1 MTIPPEKTRQ
11 AARNA
16 ENGMSTPQAGTFRV
30 MSHTRFGKVYVE
42 ITNRCNLH
50 CSFCHGTARPER
62 DMSPEEFSLCLD
74 RLHGYTRRVCLHV
87 MGEPLFHPRLEQI
100 LSLAAEKRATLN
112 VTTNGTLLSKKGMA
126 LLLCPAVERVNISLH
141 SFEANGLGS
150 DPVRYADPCFDFA
163 LKSDR
168 VIVCL
173 RLWNRGG
180 KDEMNEKILERMHRF
195 FPGDWKETRKGFKLR
210 ERVYLEYA
218 SYFDWPDLSG
228 KEYSGDC
235 FCYGLRD
242 QCAVLSDGTVTPCCL
257 DAEGSIRLG
266 NLFDQEM
273 QEILASERAV
283 SLYEGFSRREAREEL
298 CRHCDYR
305 QRYR

>member
-1 MTIPPEKTRQ
+1 MSELKTWTASEKER
-11 AARNA
+11 
-16 ENGMSTPQAGTFRV
+16 
-30 MSHTRFGKVYVE
+30 TRFGKVYVE

-62 DMSPEEFSLCLD
+62 DMSPEEFSLCLG
-74 RLHGYTRRVCLHV
+74 RLQGYTKRVCLHV
-87 MGEPLFHPRLEQI
+87 MGEPLFHPQLEHI
-100 LSLAAEKRATLN
+100 LSIAAEKRMTLN
-112 VTTNGTLLSKKGMA
+112 VTTNGTLLYEKGTV
-126 LLLCPAVERVNISLH
+126 LLSCPAVERVNISLH
-141 SFEANGLGS
+141 SFEANGFCS
-150 DPVRYADPCFDFA
+150 DPVRYADSCFVFA

-168 VIVCL
+168 VIICF

-195 FPGDWKETRKGFKLR
+195 FPGVWKETRKGFRLM

-218 SYFDWPDLSG
+218 SLFKWPDPSG
-228 KEYSGDC
+228 NEYPGDC

-266 NLFDQEM
+266 NLFIQEM
-273 QEILASERAV
+273 EEILDSKRAV
-283 SLYEGFSRREAREEL
+283 NLYEGFSRREAREEL
-298 CRHCDYR
+298 CRHCDYK